1 MLKSTDS
8 AIDAALAQAR
18 EEAWS
23 TPLARLDVS
32 KADRFARN
40 LHWPFF
46 DRLRAEAPVHY
57 CAESEFGAYWS
68 VSSYETI
75 VAVDTNHR
83 QFSSAEG
90 IFIGD
95 RDESFRSESFISSD
109 APIHAKW
116 RKPVMPGVGPKR
128 LQDLEAVIRGR
139 VCDILDGLPV
149 GEEFDWVEHVSI
161 ELTTQMLATL
171 FDFPFEDR
179 RKLTFWSDVVTSTPQ
194 VGNNSLDPE
203 ERKKILMECV
213 GCFTELWRDR
223 QAREPGFDFISLM
236 AHDPATADMAEN
248 PMTLLGNLMLL
259 IVGGND
265 TTRNSISGGVMALN
279 DFPEQYDRLSADPA
293 VIPNMVSEIIRWQTP
308 LAYMRRTALEDVE
321 VGGRTIR
328 QGDKVVM
335 WYVSGNRDDAF
346 FDDPYE
352 FDIARAKARSHLSF
366 GFGVHRCMGNRV
378 AEMQLRI
385 LWEEIQKRFKR
396 VEVTGEA
403 ERVMSNFVLGFSKLP
418 VTLRV

>member
-1 MLKSTDS
+1 M
-8 AIDAALAQAR
+8 
-18 EEAWS
+18 
-23 TPLARLDVS
+23 
-32 KADRFARN
+32 
-40 LHWPFF
+40 
-46 DRLRAEAPVHY
+46 
-57 CAESEFGAYWS
+57 
-68 VSSYETI
+68 
-75 VAVDTNHR
+75 
-83 QFSSAEG
+83 
-90 IFIGD
+90 
-95 RDESFRSESFISSD
+95 
-109 APIHAKW
+109 
-116 RKPVMPGVGPKR
+116 
-128 LQDLEAVIRGR
+128 
-139 VCDILDGLPV
+139 
-149 GEEFDWVEHVSI
+149 
-161 ELTTQMLATL
+161 
-171 FDFPFEDR
+171 
-179 RKLTFWSDVVTSTPQ
+179 
-194 VGNNSLDPE
+194 
-203 ERKKILMECV
+203 
-213 GCFTELWRDR
+213 
-223 QAREPGFDFISLM
+223 REPGFDFISLM

-279 DFPEQYDRLSADPA
+279 EFPEQYERLSADPA

>member
-1 MLKSTDS
+1 MLEYT
-8 AIDAALAQAR
+8 AADPLAQAR

-23 TPLARLDVS
+23 TPLAKLDVS
-32 KADRFARN
+32 KAERFAQNR
-40 LHWPFF
+40 HWPFF

-57 CAESEFGAYWS
+57 CAESDFGAYWS
-68 VSSYETI
+68 ISGYKEI

-95 RDESFRSESFISSD
+95 RDESFKSQSFISSD

-128 LQDLEAVIRGR
+128 LVDLEAVIRGR
-139 VCDILDGLPV
+139 VGVILDGLPV

-194 VGNNSLDPE
+194 VGNHSLDPE

-213 GCFTELWRDR
+213 GCFSELWRER
-223 QAREPGFDFISLM
+223 AAQEPGFDFISLM
-236 AHDPATADMAEN
+236 AHDPATADLIED
-248 PMTLLGNLMLL
+248 PLSLLGNLMLL

-279 DFPEQYDRLSADPA
+279 DFPEQYDKLAADPSL
-293 VIPNMVSEIIRWQTP
+293 IPGMVSEIIRWQTP

-328 QGDKVVM
+328 AGDKVVM
-335 WYVSGNRDDAF
+335 WYASGNRDDAMF
-346 FDDPYE
+346 EDPYE
-352 FDIARAKARSHLSF
+352 FVIDRKNARSHLSF

-396 VEVTGEA
+396 IEVTGEP

-418 VTLRV
+418 VKLHV